1 MNCPQRPH
9 VRVASPA
16 GLLAI
21 VPYLLGFHPSRSLVV
36 IGLGPPRHQVK
47 LAFRY
52 DLPDPPDPQLARD
65 IGAHA
70 ASVLTG
76 QQLTG
81 AVAIGY
87 GPGPLVTPVADEL
100 LDQLPAVGIE
110 VREVL
115 RAEEGRYWSYV
126 CTDPACCP
134 ADGVPFDETAHPAAV
149 AMTVAGQAVLPDRAA
164 LAASLAPPTG
174 QQAQA
179 IRAAASRAER
189 RSGQIRTKA
198 PNRQAARR
206 LLINRGLSAVQ
217 EAISIY
223 RDGGT
228 ITSDDQIAWLALTL
242 ASLPVRDNAWA
253 RMDPAH
259 TGAHRRLWTDVT
271 RRAPDRYLPAPAS
284 LLAFTAWQSGDGAL
298 ANIALDRALAADPGY
313 SMALLLREILAAGV
327 PPSQARL
334 PMTPDEVAASY
345 ATSLGDAPPG

>member
-16 GLLAI
+16 GLLAV

-70 ASVLTG
+70 VAVLAE
-76 QQLTG
+76 QQLTD
-81 AVAIGY
+81 AVAVGY
-87 GPGPLVTPVADEL
+87 GPGPLVTPVAGTL
-100 LDQLPAVGIE
+100 LDQLPAAGIGLGE
-110 VREVL
+110 LL
-115 RAEEGRYWSYV
+115 RVEDGRYWSYV
-126 CTDPACCP
+126 CTDPGCCP
-134 ADGVPFDETAHPAAV
+134 AEGVRFDETAHPVAV

-164 LAASLAPPTG
+164 LAATLAPPTG
-174 QQAQA
+174 QQAKS

-189 RSGQIRTKA
+189 RARQILTTA
-198 PNRQAARR
+198 PTRQAARR
-206 LLINRGLSAVQ
+206 LLTSHGRSAVQ

-223 RDGGT
+223 RGGGT

-242 ASLPVRDNAWA
+242 ASLPVRDDAWA
-253 RMDPAH
+253 RMDAAH
-259 TGAHRRLWTDVT
+259 SDAHRRLWTDVT
-271 RRAPDRYLPAPAS
+271 RRAPDPHLPAPAS

-298 ANIALDRALAADPGY
+298 ANLALDRALAADPDY
-313 SMALLLREILAAGV
+313 SMARLLREILAAGV

-345 ATSLGDAPPG
+345 ATSLGEAPPG